1 MKMTI
6 LLSSKNYPLFPI
18 YKGPLTYTN
27 GAPAKAYVV
36 GVVSWGYGCA
46 AAGYPGVYARVT
58 HVMDWI
64 TELTGLTPA

>member
-1 MKMTI
+1 M
-6 LLSSKNYPLFPI
+6 
-18 YKGPLTYTN
+18 TYTN